1 MRIRYRRNGKPQS
14 YDSEYLQTLPRSSP
28 QPLAGPFEQCAGC
41 PYPSH
46 GFLCWD
52 KKGTCL
58 RDQMKKISVGSQ
70 YNFK

>member
-14 YDSEYLQTLPRSSP
+14 YDPEYLQTLPRSLP
-28 QPLAGPFEQCAGC
+28 QPLAGPFEQCTGC

-52 KKGTCL
+52 NQSTCL
-58 RDQMKKISVGSQ
+58 RDQMRKFENRDRKVE
-70 YNFK
+70 F